1 MPCARIRSLAV
12 MTIVLPCLCSCA
24 GPGRV
29 FAKPRVHVL
38 GADVANVTL
47 ASTDVVF
54 AVAVENP
61 NAISF
66 VLDTVGYHLRVN
78 GERLLDGETPLRA
91 EIAARSASEVRLPV
105 RLRYSDVLRVFQ
117 AVKGERHAGYDL
129 EADFHFAVPVVGKFS
144 VPVRKQGDFSLD
156 DVRLLR

>member
-1 MPCARIRSLAV
+1 MPCARIRSLALL
-12 MTIVLPCLCSCA
+12 TIVLPCLCSCA
-24 GPGRV
+24 GTGRI
-29 FAKPRVHVL
+29 FARPRVHIL

-47 ASTDVVF
+47 ESTDVVF

-78 GERLLDGETPLRA
+78 GERLLDGETDLRA
-91 EIAARSASEVRLPV
+91 EIAARTASEVRLPV
-105 RLRYSDVLRVFQ
+105 RLRYSDVLRVLH
-117 AVKGERHAGYDL
+117 AVKDGRHAGYDL
-129 EADFHFAVPVVGKFS
+129 AADFHFAVPVVGEFS
-144 VPVRKQGDFSLD
+144 VPVRKQGDFSLG